1 MARIS
6 TPSLLPVSLGSD
18 APVPPQSPPV
28 QRIPFSTYA
37 YPTVPH
43 RSSTPLAQK
52 KRCFLHPSCPYVR
65 PFCDWR
71 GGNFIQPTVPG
82 SFFGSPGSSS
92 GLDPGSSPSERE
104 GLSVRNET
112 AAVGDLHL
120 HASLNS
126 LLSSLFF
133 SRVKS
138 FPSGLIHPLDRRGQG
153 PFGRV
158 RRRDGEPTRASGPLL
173 GFRVVHCGLEHE

>member
-1 MARIS
+1 MARPS

-28 QRIPFSTYA
+28 HRIPFSTYA

-43 RSSTPLAQK
+43 RSSSPLAQK
-52 KRCFLHPSCPYVR
+52 KRCFQDLSCPYVP

-71 GGNFIQPTVPG
+71 GGNSSNRRFRVR
-82 SFFGSPGSSS
+82 SS
-92 GLDPGSSPSERE
+92 GLRVQAPVSTQVPPLLKGKAFRFDPRPRR
-104 GLSVRNET
+104 LET
-112 AAVGDLHL
+112 PL

-138 FPSGLIHPLDRRGQG
+138 FPSGLINPLDRRGQG

-173 GFRVVHCGLEHE
+173 GVRVVHCGLEHE